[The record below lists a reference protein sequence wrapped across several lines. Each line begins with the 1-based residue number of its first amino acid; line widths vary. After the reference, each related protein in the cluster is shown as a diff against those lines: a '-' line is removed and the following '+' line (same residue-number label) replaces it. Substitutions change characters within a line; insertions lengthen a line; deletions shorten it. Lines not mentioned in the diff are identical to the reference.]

1 MTLTVRVYVVA
12 ATPTLIPPTPNQ
24 DEHMSRYAPG
34 DPVEISPTD
43 EGYVGSWYE
52 GTVIA
57 TSGGKPGELHLEYTT
72 LEESEA

>member
-1 MTLTVRVYVVA
+1 
-12 ATPTLIPPTPNQ
+12 
-24 DEHMSRYAPG
+24 MSRYAPG